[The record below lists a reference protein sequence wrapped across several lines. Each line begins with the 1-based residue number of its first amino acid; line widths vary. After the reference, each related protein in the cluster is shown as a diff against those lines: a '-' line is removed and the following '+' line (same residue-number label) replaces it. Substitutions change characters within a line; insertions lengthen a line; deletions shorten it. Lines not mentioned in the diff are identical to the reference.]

1 MKNFLEL
8 ILLSA
13 PIGHAPRASGLMAS
27 RIAVTSTLRLAK
39 DRLRPRYATNTA
51 PIRASVQHLVF
62 CKVHFAVRVMLF

>member
-27 RIAVTSTLRLAK
+27 RIAVASTLRLAK
-39 DRLRPRYATNTA
+39 DR
-51 PIRASVQHLVF
+51 
-62 CKVHFAVRVMLF
+62 